1 MGVARRSS
9 AGASVDGVKKPL
21 NNWLHLLAIEQ
32 AFDYAGLMFTLPLP
46 DDLTVVECADA
57 LAASVEAV
65 RRAEAERLLL
75 AVHWADVH
83 PPGRDAPRDRLP
95 ESDDDPGRGPDVRP
109 TPPREVGRR
118 SHGEAAVRLGG
129 EGTPEVAEFA
139 AVELGMLLQA
149 TTYVATSLMRDALDL
164 RHRLPETWQLTVTGQ
179 VDAWRAREAAT
190 RTRSLTAEQ
199 ARAVDHRVVEA
210 LVGLPPQRARDVID
224 AAVVAADSV
233 AHEARLRAEQQ
244 RRYVAVGRRPNPS
257 GNRTLI
263 CQTAAGDVARLDAM
277 VNHLAEALA
286 RQGDE
291 DPLQLR
297 RAKAFAILADPARAC
312 QVIARGVRASV
323 EDTSVARPQSTA
335 CDETRDEPG
344 PAPELEDRGES
355 AVDRAAAFGEM
366 LVRLGP
372 KAQQRLRPRSVIYV
386 HLAEEV
392 LDSLGVT
399 TGCGRPGT
407 EVARVRGLG
416 PVGIQQL
423 KDWLGEDRIEIR
435 PVIDPAGQVA
445 VDDYEIPAPMA
456 EAVRLREPFEV
467 FPWGSLESDEA
478 DLDHTVT
485 FRPMSEG
492 GPPAQTGPHNLGPLG
507 RRHHRAKTFGR
518 FRCHQPFPGL
528 YLWQSPSGHWFQVD
542 HAGSR
547 ALGRETPELLRHG
560 RDDPGDA
567 TAPAPRTGGSA
578 PVSSDGRADAIGDS
592 PASWPDGRPVR
603 WPDDLGE
610 AWPDVWCDEVVEWWS
625 GTTFADLPE
634 DAAGE
639 ALVARQLDYL
649 LTA

>member
-1 MGVARRSS
+1 
-9 AGASVDGVKKPL
+9 
-21 NNWLHLLAIEQ
+21 
-32 AFDYAGLMFTLPLP
+32 MFTLPPP
-46 DDLTVVECADA
+46 DDLTVMECADA

-75 AVHWADVH
+75 AAHWADVH
-83 PPGRDAPRDRLP
+83 PPKRNAPRDRLP
-95 ESDDDPGRGPDVRP
+95 ESDDDPGRGPDVRT
-109 TPPREVGRR
+109 TPPREIGRC

-149 TTYVATSLMRDALDL
+149 TTFVATSLMRDALDL
-164 RHRLPETWQLTVTGQ
+164 RHRLPETWQVTVTGQ

-224 AAVVAADSV
+224 AAVVAADPV
-233 AHEARLRAEQQ
+233 AHEARRRAEQQ

-277 VNHLAEALA
+277 ITHLAEALE
-286 RQGDE
+286 RLGDQ

-297 RAKAFAILADPARAC
+297 RAKALAILADPARAC
-312 QVIARGVRASV
+312 QVIARGVQSAEAANIETQDGLPRA
-323 EDTSVARPQSTA
+323 
-335 CDETRDEPG
+335 EPE
-344 PAPELEDRGES
+344 PEDRGES

-372 KAQQRLRPRSVIYV
+372 TAQQRLRPRSVIYV
-386 HLAEEV
+386 HLAEEA

-399 TGCGRPGT
+399 LGCGRPGS

-416 PVGIQQL
+416 PVGLQQL
-423 KDWLGEDRIEIR
+423 RDWLGEDLIEIR
-435 PVIDPAGQVA
+435 PVIDPAGQVP
-445 VDDYEIPAPMA
+445 VDRYEIPSAMA
-456 EAVRLREPFEV
+456 EALQVREPYEV
-467 FPWGSLESDEA
+467 FPWGSLESHRA
-478 DLDHTVT
+478 DLDHTAT

-542 HAGSR
+542 PTGSR
-547 ALGRETPELLRHG
+547 ALGRETPEQLR
-560 RDDPGDA
+560 DFA
-567 TAPAPRTGGSA
+567 AITA
-578 PVSSDGRADAIGDS
+578 DS
-592 PASWPDGRPVR
+592 

-610 AWPDVWCDEVVEWWS
+610 ALPDGWRDDLGEALPDGWRDEVAEPWS
-625 GTTFADLPE
+625 GRTFADLPE
-634 DAAGE
+634 DAHGE